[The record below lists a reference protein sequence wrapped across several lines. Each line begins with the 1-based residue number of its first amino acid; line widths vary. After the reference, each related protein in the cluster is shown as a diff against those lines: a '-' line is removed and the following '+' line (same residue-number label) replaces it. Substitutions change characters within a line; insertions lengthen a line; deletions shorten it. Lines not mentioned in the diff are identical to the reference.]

1 MRHVSICIAL
11 ALIVAH
17 CSFGEQAESQYPT
30 LNVAKLGSFK
40 GETPYELHGDGEE
53 TRLKFVNRGP
63 LPVVNVRI
71 NGGDEVTFFIDTGGS
86 ELGLDTE
93 FAKELGLQQFGEV
106 QGTFSGGEQT
116 KVGQS
121 RIDSISLGDW
131 TVKNLP
137 VVTLPFRQLSA
148 GLGVKRIDGVIG
160 TTLIY
165 HFLVTLDFPH
175 GELVLRRKTA
185 ESRRQFA
192 ASSGDAVAVP
202 IWMASDH
209 FMVGWGSC

>member
-86 ELGLDTE
+86 EL

-116 KVGQS
+116 KVGQC
-121 RIDSISLGDW
+121 LGDW

-165 HFLVTLDFPH
+165 HFLATLDFPH

>member
-93 FAKELGLQQFGEV
+93 RECTAVFALLDRLAAML
-106 QGTFSGGEQT
+106 
-116 KVGQS
+116 S
-121 RIDSISLGDW
+121 RLAPRS
-131 TVKNLP
+131 P
-137 VVTLPFRQLSA
+137 
-148 GLGVKRIDGVIG
+148 
-160 TTLIY
+160 
-165 HFLVTLDFPH
+165 
-175 GELVLRRKTA
+175 
-185 ESRRQFA
+185 
-192 ASSGDAVAVP
+192 
-202 IWMASDH
+202 
-209 FMVGWGSC
+209 

>member
-30 LNVAKLGSFK
+30 LNA
-40 GETPYELHGDGEE
+40 PYELHGDGEE

-106 QGTFSGGEQT
+106 
-116 KVGQS
+116 
-121 RIDSISLGDW
+121 
-131 TVKNLP
+131 
-137 VVTLPFRQLSA
+137 
-148 GLGVKRIDGVIG
+148 
-160 TTLIY
+160 
-165 HFLVTLDFPH
+165 
-175 GELVLRRKTA
+175 
-185 ESRRQFA
+185 
-192 ASSGDAVAVP
+192 
-202 IWMASDH
+202 
-209 FMVGWGSC
+209 